1 MANFRPFKAYILST
15 LDELI
20 QCYHLTGPFID
31 IGCGRGDVA
40 EHLARRGWSG
50 KAIDV
55 SPNVVKVAQAALRV
69 YPSVQVSLESLES
82 QTGNL
87 FSTALMF
94 DILEHTTDDRAALG
108 AVAAIQPSGA
118 ALVSTVPSNPDRE
131 WRWDD
136 DVYGHIRRYRPEDL
150 AQLLMS
156 SGYQVVE
163 MWDISFPILWILR
176 RGFTALKRPT
186 TLSDSSWERTKHS
199 ALMDAWDLGFL
210 SKILSYTPMW
220 KPVYALQR
228 RFRHRPERGNE
239 IMVLAWRV

>member
-1 MANFRPFKAYILST
+1 MANFPPFKEYILST
-15 LDELI
+15 LDEFI
-20 QCYHLTGPFID
+20 GCFHLTGPFID

-40 EHLARRGWSG
+40 EHLACQGWSG

-55 SPNVVKVAQAALRV
+55 SPETVKVAQIALHAH
-69 YPSVQVSLESLES
+69 PSVQVSCESLES

-87 FSTALMF
+87 FSTAVMF
-94 DILEHTTDDRAALG
+94 DTLEHIPDDRAALA

-136 DVYGHIRRYRPEDL
+136 DAYGHIRRYRPEDL
-150 AQLLMS
+150 GQLLMS

-163 MWDISFPILWILR
+163 MWDISFPIFWILR

-186 TLSDSSWERTKHS
+186 ISPVSSWERTEHS

-228 RFRHRPERGNE
+228 RFRSRPERGNE

>member
-1 MANFRPFKAYILST
+1 MANFPPFKAYILLT

-20 QCYHLTGPFID
+20 RSFHLTDPFID
-31 IGCGRGDVA
+31 IGCGQGDVA
-40 EHLARRGWSG
+40 VHLARLGWSG

-55 SPNVVKVAQAALRV
+55 SPDVVKVARAALQP

-87 FSTALMF
+87 FRTAVMF
-94 DILEHTTDDRAALG
+94 DTLEHISDDRAALA
-108 AVAAIQPSGA
+108 AVAAIQPAGA

-136 DVYGHIRRYRPEDL
+136 DAYGHIRRYRPEDL
-150 AQLLMS
+150 SRLLMS
-156 SGYQVVE
+156 CGYHVSR
-163 MWDISFPILWILR
+163 MWDISFPVFWTLR
-176 RGFTALKRPT
+176 RGFTALKRPAS
-186 TLSDSSWERTKHS
+186 LSVSSWERTKHS

-210 SKILSYTPMW
+210 SKMMSYTPMW

-239 IMVLAWRV
+239 IMVLARRV